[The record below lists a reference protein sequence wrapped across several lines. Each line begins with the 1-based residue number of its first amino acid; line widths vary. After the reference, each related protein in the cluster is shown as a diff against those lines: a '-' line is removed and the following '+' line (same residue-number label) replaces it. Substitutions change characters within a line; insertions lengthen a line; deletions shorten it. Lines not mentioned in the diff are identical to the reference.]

1 MSKEE
6 KIPRQ
11 HTVSM
16 PKEMYATVA
25 QEGGKRGLSVGEFAR
40 SLWRCWIDG
49 LPLPPRYVGMVEP
62 VVIKGPV
69 PLPDYKSFTPEP
81 ITQPLATPSAEV
93 QAAVP
98 ALRMRSTLAAP
109 PSPPPLASVRKPDPD
124 FDAPDALAEAR
135 RLLNQKQEGAP
146 F

>member
-49 LPLPPRYVGMVEP
+49 LPLPPRHVGMVEP
-62 VVIKGPV
+62 TYIKAPELSGELKSL
-69 PLPDYKSFTPEP
+69 LPQP
-81 ITQPLATPSAEV
+81 ITAPPATPSAEV
-93 QAAVP
+93 AAAVP
-98 ALRMRSTLAAP
+98 ALRMRSTPAAP

-135 RLLNQKQEGAP
+135 RLLSQKHEDVP